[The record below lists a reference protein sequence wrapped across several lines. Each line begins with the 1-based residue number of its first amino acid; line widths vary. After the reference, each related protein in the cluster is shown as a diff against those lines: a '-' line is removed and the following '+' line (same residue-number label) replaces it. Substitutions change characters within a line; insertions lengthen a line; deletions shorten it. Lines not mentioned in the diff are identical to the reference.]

1 MSVQDT
7 PRLLNILTAAQVP
20 FIVIG
25 GVAAIAHGAS
35 TFTRDLD
42 VLIAFDRLTLERVL
56 QAIEM
61 HDPRAALDP
70 ARRAVP
76 TDVDALTTFRN
87 LYVTTTL
94 GRLDFLGE
102 TPIGG
107 YAQLAS
113 RAVTMSL
120 AGVSV
125 QVIALDDLIAIK
137 RALGRPKDLLVAT
150 ELEAVRQRLTSRGD
164 RPG

>member
-1 MSVQDT
+1 MSIQDT
-7 PRLLNILTAAQVP
+7 PRLLTLLVDAGVR
-20 FIVIG
+20 FVVIG

-42 VLIAFDRLTLERVL
+42 VLVTFDADNIARMLGALRE
-56 QAIEM
+56 

-70 ARRAVP
+70 AHRP
-76 TDVDALTTFRN
+76 IPSDLQALDGFRN
-87 LYVTTTL
+87 LYVTTDL
-94 GRLDFLGE
+94 GRLDLLGE
-102 TPIGG
+102 TPIGN
-107 YAQLAS
+107 YARLAE
-113 RAVTMSL
+113 RAVPMTL

-150 ELEAVRQRLTSRGD
+150 ELEAIRERLHGRET
-164 RPG
+164 